1 MKSAKIANVRDE
13 FKPIQSHL
21 VVGDPKIVAELEKVG
36 HYARHPRFR
45 KLRAEHRMSKARA
58 AR

>member
-1 MKSAKIANVRDE
+1 MKMKSANVRDE

-21 VVGDPKIVAELEKVG
+21 VVGDPKIVAELEKTG
-36 HYARHPRFR
+36 HYNRHPRPR
-45 KLRAEHRMSKARA
+45 KLRAKHRAVKAS